1 MPLFTPEFVA
11 RCEAYDQ
18 AARTAWGSR
27 FLGRKIDRRLL
38 AGTQATSTNDYATG
52 DEYRYIDWN
61 RCARLDELVSR
72 RFEGREDQQVHLLVD
87 CSASM
92 QEPDSPKFQ
101 RARELAAA
109 LGYLAL
115 ASGATLRVMSF
126 AADVVLESGPIY
138 GRSQLPK
145 LARYLEGLQVVPGK
159 APFLGA
165 MAASAAKCQ
174 PGALAVIVSDF
185 LGGTSLGLAL
195 AEFRRRQVQSFLVQL
210 FDPADADPALRGGVL
225 LVDSETGEELATELD
240 PHDLAHYR
248 EVFREFR
255 EGMRTYC
262 VRTSNGLASLST
274 DLSLD
279 RSIETILRTAA
290 RLE

>member
-1 MPLFTPEFVA
+1 MSLFTPEFLA
-11 RCEAYDQ
+11 RCQAYDE
-18 AARTAWGSR
+18 AARSAWGAR
-27 FLGRKIDRRLL
+27 LLGRKTDRRML
-38 AGTQATSTNDYATG
+38 AGTQATATNDYTTG

-72 RFEGREDQQVHLLVD
+72 RYEGREDHQVHLLID

-92 QEPDSPKFQ
+92 REPESRKFG

-126 AADVVLESGPIY
+126 AADVVLESGPIL
-138 GRSQLPK
+138 GRAQLPK
-145 LARYLEGLQVVPGK
+145 LARYLEGLQVVPGE
-159 APFLGA
+159 APLVTA
-165 MAASAAKCQ
+165 MSACAAKCR
-174 PGALAVIVSDF
+174 PGALAIVVSDF
-185 LGGTSLGLAL
+185 LGGTALGPAL

-210 FDPADADPALRGGVL
+210 YDPEDADPALRGGVL
-225 LVDSETGEELATELD
+225 LVDSETEDQLATELD

-262 VRTSNGLASLST
+262 VRTNNGIASLST